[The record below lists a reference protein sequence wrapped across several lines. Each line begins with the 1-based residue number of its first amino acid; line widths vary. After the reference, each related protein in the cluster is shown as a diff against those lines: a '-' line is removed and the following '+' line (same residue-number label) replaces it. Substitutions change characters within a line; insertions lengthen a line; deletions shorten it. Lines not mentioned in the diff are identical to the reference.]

1 MGELKNFLRNNF
13 RPGEWLGQFCTPRQ
27 HNRIAN
33 VLQGIQGVNCRIDK
47 PTNHEGRDWRVI
59 IDGSSDIIS
68 DGNPTPP
75 WELTNIDQFRA
86 IQVKDQYK
94 LYLKWSTAMDVAPT
108 DTEGSAI
115 TWAAYPSAAGTYSL
129 PKYYTGDTAITEW
142 LWWQINDLGGAG
154 EELYFEFTTT
164 ALPPDPGADYGGLVC
179 KVVYDPAASPK
190 LTISDTSAST
200 FAPGAPWTK
209 DAIRIR
215 GGLWQYLVGTNTKTV
230 NPSGAIWSAPAG
242 ESTACEDVLSGNIDC
257 STMAAGAIW
266 AKLDLTSV
274 DPVLTLEQIA
284 GNPTWADNVYFNKLV
299 SFATTI
305 GATPEQTRVKIH
317 QYHAG
322 SIDVSVGGGHPAGS
336 AWLTGAEDTTLSVTP
351 EALDFTD
358 GYTSNASLLVIDY
371 GSANSITVKK
381 KGIYTITLG
390 ARLKVQVTAIP
401 TTSNNYVSASVK
413 INGTASGD
421 IPALYLEENDVAA
434 SYGSVGYIKLRECN
448 SFDIALAADDVITAS
463 VFGTDTSQLTEGRLT
478 VRLVHLQS

>member
-336 AWLTGAEDTTLSVTP
+336 AWLTGGYDITLSASP
-351 EALDFTD
+351 ETVDFTA
-358 GYTSNASLLVIDY
+358 GYTSNAALLTYDT
-371 GSANSITVKK
+371 SANSITVKK
-381 KGIYTITLG
+381 KGIYTISLRSLLSVATSTTP
-390 ARLKVQVTAIP
+390 VTRTAQLR
-401 TTSNNYVSASVK
+401 VK
-413 INGTASGD
+413 KNGTAIAD
-421 IPALYLEENDVAA
+421 DPALKLSETNISESASGGSITLCAGVSWDV
-434 SYGSVGYIKLRECN
+434 
-448 SFDIALAADDVITAS
+448 ALAADDVLT
-463 VFGTDTSQLTEGRLT
+463 VEVDGTSGAGSSDTRLT